1 MKGYKYLLF
10 DLDNTLMDF
19 DRAEETAFYA
29 AFSAS
34 DLAVDANT
42 YAVYHEINSGL
53 WHQLEKGEVTRERL
67 KDLRYEMLFER
78 LGMPDDGKSRQVSDL
93 YFTELS
99 RQQFL
104 MEGAEDVC
112 RLLRPHYKM
121 YIVTNGTYEVQRGR
135 FFDSPLE
142 KYFDGIFVSE
152 HIGAAK
158 PSPLFFEH
166 VLEAVGDG
174 DTSAY
179 CVIGDSL
186 TSDMDGA
193 ILAGMDA
200 IWLDHRSTHDAKGR
214 AVTHIL
220 QDIRDL
226 PAYLMEA

>member
-1 MKGYKYLLF
+1 MREYKYILF

-34 DLAVDANT
+34 DLAVDDRV
-42 YAVYHEINSGL
+42 YQLYHEINGGL
-53 WHQLEKGEVTRERL
+53 WKQLEKGEVTRERL

-78 LGMPDDGKSRQVSDL
+78 LGMPDDGKSREISDR
-93 YFTELS
+93 YFEELACQ
-99 RQQFL
+99 RFM

-121 YIVTNGTYEVQRGR
+121 YIVTNGTYEVQKGR
-135 FFDSPLE
+135 FFGSPIE
-142 KYFDGIFVSE
+142 KYFDDIFVSE
-152 HIGAAK
+152 HVGAAK
-158 PSPLFFEH
+158 PSPIFFDY
-166 VLEAVGDG
+166 VLKTVGDA
-174 DTSAY
+174 DPSAY
-179 CVIGDSL
+179 CVVGDSL

-200 IWLDHRSTHDAKGR
+200 IWLDNEHTGDAKGR

-220 QDIRDL
+220 QDIREL
-226 PAYLMEA
+226 PAYLTEV

>member
-1 MKGYKYLLF
+1 MKKYKYLLF

-29 AFSAS
+29 AFSTS
-34 DLAVDANT
+34 NLAVDENT

-53 WHQLEKGEVTRERL
+53 WQQLEKGEVTRERL

-78 LGMPDDGKSRQVSDL
+78 LGMPDDGKSREVSDL
-93 YFTELS
+93 YFAELADQ
-99 RQQFL
+99 RF
-104 MEGAEDVC
+104 MMDGAEEVC
-112 RLLRPHYKM
+112 RILRPHYKM
-121 YIVTNGTYEVQRGR
+121 YIVTNGTYEVQKGR
-135 FFDSPLE
+135 FFGSPLE
-142 KYFDGIFVSE
+142 KYFEEIFVSE

-158 PSPLFFEH
+158 PSPVFFDH
-166 VLEAVGDG
+166 VLKTVGDA
-174 DTSAY
+174 DTSSY

-200 IWLDHRSTHDAKGR
+200 IWLDHRGSGDAKGR

-226 PAYLMEA
+226 PAYLLEA

>member
-1 MKGYKYLLF
+1 MKKYKYLLF

-29 AFSAS
+29 AFSTS
-34 DLAVDANT
+34 NLAVDENT

-53 WHQLEKGEVTRERL
+53 WQQLEKGEVTRERL

-78 LGMPDDGKSRQVSDL
+78 LGMPDDGKSREVSDL
-93 YFTELS
+93 YFAELADQ
-99 RQQFL
+99 RF
-104 MEGAEDVC
+104 MMDGAEEVC
-112 RLLRPHYKM
+112 RILRPHYKM
-121 YIVTNGTYEVQRGR
+121 YIVTNGTYEVQKGR
-135 FFDSPLE
+135 FFGSPLE

-158 PSPLFFEH
+158 PSPVFFDH
-166 VLEAVGDG
+166 VLKTVGDE
-174 DTSAY
+174 DTSSY

-200 IWLDHRSTHDAKGR
+200 IWLDHRGSGDAKGR

-226 PAYLMEA
+226 PAYLLEA